1 MIWNCT
7 KQAPANPL
15 VKHIQAELAAAGIA
29 AADGAAPGAGTA
41 RRQAAA
47 EAVAAYLRQEGR
59 TAVATEHLLLLTA
72 RALWAVGEEHAA
84 RRLVH
89 AGGQPL
95 GFSRH
100 YADAACAAGI
110 TADDWAPFF
119 ASRAVRPAEFPS
131 LGGGTLWILDMAR
144 LLPGQTAGL
153 ELAALRAMQAALTR
167 LAHVWDGARGNGL
180 LGLSRLRQAA
190 GLILDAPPASRKA
203 RRLAAELA
211 RHCWACLEI
220 LKTRRGWT
228 HQPGLISL
236 DLH

>member
-7 KQAPANPL
+7 IQPSDHPL
-15 VKHIQAELAAAGIA
+15 VKHIHAELAAAGIA
-29 AADGAAPGAGTA
+29 AAEGAAPGAA

-47 EAVAAYLRQEGR
+47 AAVAAYLRQEGR
-59 TAVATEHLLLLTA
+59 TAVATEYLLLLTA

-84 RRLVH
+84 RCLVH

-110 TADDWAPFF
+110 AADDWASFF

-131 LGGGTLWILDMAR
+131 LGRGTLWILDMAR
-144 LLPGQTAGL
+144 LAPGRTPGL
-153 ELAALRAMQAALTR
+153 ELAVLRAMQAALTR
-167 LAHVWDGARGNGL
+167 LAHVWDGAGGKGL

-190 GLILDAPPASRKA
+190 GLILDAPPSSRKA
-203 RRLAAELA
+203 RRLAAELT
-211 RHCWACLEI
+211 RHCWAWLEI

-228 HQPGLISL
+228 AQPGLVSL
-236 DLH
+236 DLY